1 MALPVNIEDL
11 VHGRTVEWE
20 RLEFKEGW
28 NPEAVI
34 HSLCAFAN
42 DINNWGGGYIIIGIA
57 DNAGQPILPPAGL
70 QQNQLDAIQG
80 EIVKLGNRISPTYF
94 PISQPY
100 ILDGKH
106 ILVLWCPA
114 GDNRPYRAPETLGKN
129 PPYHEYIRFGSRS
142 IKAVGDYLRQLQE
155 LTARIPFD
163 DRINNRATLQDLDLG
178 LIQAH
183 LQEIKSDLYEESK
196 TMSFSDLCRAM
207 LIAKGADED
216 IRPVNAGLL
225 FFNKEPERFFP
236 RTWIELVWHKDG
248 GYTEHYFKGQLQ
260 KQLRDA
266 LSYIQTN
273 IISEKVVKH
282 PDRAE
287 SNRFFN
293 FPYAAIEEA
302 LSNAVYHKSYELDSP
317 IEIQVWPDKIEIL
330 SYPAAM
336 PPVNKQEMSTK
347 RRIIARQYRNRRIG
361 DFLKELHLT
370 EGRATGFPTI
380 YDAME
385 KNGSPAPVFDSD
397 DSTYVL
403 VTIPAH
409 AAFDSSTIE
418 VDNGVSIGANDLL
431 FRDIDDLIDYTN
443 GATNR
448 ATTLAHIAMR
458 IILNANGATNRVTN
472 EADTIIA
479 EALHTKVKEMLI
491 AADSW
496 ISGEELFKRIGLTNQ
511 SFNRKKFLDPIL
523 DIGWIGMK
531 YPNNRTHPEQRYKI
545 SESGKRLLAIINK

>member
-1 MALPVNIEDL
+1 
-11 VHGRTVEWE
+11 
-20 RLEFKEGW
+20 
-28 NPEAVI
+28 
-34 HSLCAFAN
+34 
-42 DINNWGGGYIIIGIA
+42 
-57 DNAGQPILPPAGL
+57 
-70 QQNQLDAIQG
+70 
-80 EIVKLGNRISPTYF
+80 
-94 PISQPY
+94 
-100 ILDGKH
+100 
-106 ILVLWCPA
+106 
-114 GDNRPYRAPETLGKN
+114 
-129 PPYHEYIRFGSRS
+129 
-142 IKAVGDYLRQLQE
+142 
-155 LTARIPFD
+155 
-163 DRINNRATLQDLDLG
+163 
-178 LIQAH
+178 
-183 LQEIKSDLYEESK
+183 
-196 TMSFSDLCRAM
+196 
-207 LIAKGADED
+207 
-216 IRPVNAGLL
+216 
-225 FFNKEPERFFP
+225 
-236 RTWIELVWHKDG
+236 
-248 GYTEHYFKGQLQ
+248 LQ

-336 PPVNKQEMSTK
+336 PPVNQQEMSTK

-448 ATTLAHIAMR
+448 V
-458 IILNANGATNRVTN
+458 TNRVTN

-491 AADSW
+491 TADSW